1 MQRDYAESLL
11 RSGIIEAKAGQKD
24 TARRYLER
32 AINTSGDYDV
42 LSEAWFWLNKVTDD
56 SAEKRTALEN
66 CLSFNLRHARARR
79 DLAML
84 DGKLDEAEIINPDAL
99 PLQSTDPAQANADRF
114 MCPQCGARMV
124 FAPDGSGLICEHCT
138 SGYKLGSGGEAEE
151 QDFLI
156 AMATARGHGKP
167 VAMQVFHC
175 KGCGA
180 EFILPPDV
188 ISTTCAYCDSPYV
201 VSLEE
206 SRELLQPEGV
216 IPQAF
221 NQRQAAHLLVD
232 WVEENGI
239 KPQGMVNPPRGIYM
253 PIWTFDISGGIA
265 YYGDKYE
272 ANEGLRQRASRVVRI
287 EGEHPVHIND
297 LPIPASRK
305 IARHISHLLPS
316 FDLEHTKPYDPRY
329 LSNWV
334 AEVYDVPM
342 ADASLDA
349 RSRAY
354 SQLKRRLP
362 GEITS
367 LFNLKTS
374 SASLAI
380 ESFKLVLI
388 PVWIT
393 EIPVTE
399 QDLLV
404 LINGQN
410 GVVQGDTPAQAKSKS
425 KAKNGLFDWLED
437 LLDD

>member
-1 MQRDYAESLL
+1 MQRDFAESLL
-11 RSGIIEAKAGQKD
+11 RSGIIEAKAGVKG

-32 AINTSGDYDV
+32 AISTSGEHDV
-42 LSEAWFWLNKVTDD
+42 LSEAWYWMSKIADD
-56 SAEKRTALEN
+56 PAEKRSALEN
-66 CLSFNLRHARARR
+66 CLSLDLRHARARR
-79 DLAML
+79 DLAVL
-84 DGKLDEAEIINPDAL
+84 DGKLDEKEIINPDAL
-99 PLQSTDPAQANADRF
+99 PVPSTDPTQANADRF
-114 MCPQCGARMV
+114 MCPQCGAKMV

-138 SGYKLGSGGEAEE
+138 RNQRLRSEGEAEE

-156 AMATARGHGKP
+156 AMATARGHSKP

-175 KGCGA
+175 EGCGA

-188 ISTTCAYCDSPYV
+188 ISTTCAYCDSPHV

-221 NQRQAAHLLVD
+221 NQKQAAKLLVD
-232 WVEENGI
+232 WVDGNGI
-239 KPQGMVNPPRGIYM
+239 KPDGKVDLPRGVYL
-253 PIWTFDISGGIA
+253 PIWTFDIGGGIG
-265 YYGDKYE
+265 YRGDKYE
-272 ANEGLRQRASRVVRI
+272 SGDGFRQRASRVVTVD
-287 EGEHPVHIND
+287 GEHPIHVDD

-305 IARHISHLLPS
+305 IARHISRLLPT
-316 FDLEHTKPYDPRY
+316 FELTATKPYDPRY
-329 LSNWV
+329 LSNWA
-334 AEVYDVPM
+334 AEVYNVPM

-354 SQLKRRLP
+354 SKLKRNLP
-362 GEITS
+362 GEISS
-367 LFNLKTS
+367 LYNLRTS

-380 ESFKLVLI
+380 ESFKLVLV

-393 EIPVTE
+393 EMPANGKE
-399 QDLLV
+399 LLV

-410 GVVQGDTPAQAKSKS
+410 GIVQGDTLKQEKKL
-425 KAKNGLFDWLED
+425 KNKNGLFDWLED

>member
-1 MQRDYAESLL
+1 MQRDFAESLL
-11 RSGIIEAKAGQKD
+11 RSGIIEAKAGVKG

-32 AINTSGDYDV
+32 AISTSGEHDV
-42 LSEAWFWLNKVTDD
+42 LSEAWYWMSKIADD
-56 SAEKRTALEN
+56 PAEKRSALEN
-66 CLSFNLRHARARR
+66 CLSLDLRHARARR
-79 DLAML
+79 DLAVL
-84 DGKLDEAEIINPDAL
+84 DGKLDEKEIINPDAL
-99 PLQSTDPAQANADRF
+99 PILSTDPTQANADRF
-114 MCPQCGARMV
+114 MCPQCGAKMV

-138 SGYKLGSGGEAEE
+138 RNQRLGSEGEAEE

-156 AMATARGHGKP
+156 AMATARGHSKP

-175 KGCGA
+175 EGCGA

-188 ISTTCAYCDSPYV
+188 ISTTCAYCDSPHV

-221 NQRQAAHLLVD
+221 NQKQAAKLLVD
-232 WVEENGI
+232 WVDGNGI
-239 KPQGMVNPPRGIYM
+239 KPDGKVDLPRGVYL
-253 PIWTFDISGGIA
+253 PIWTFDIGGGIG
-265 YYGDKYE
+265 YRGDKYE
-272 ANEGLRQRASRVVRI
+272 SGDGFRQRASRVVTVD
-287 EGEHPVHIND
+287 GEHPIHVDD

-305 IARHISHLLPS
+305 IARHISRLLPT
-316 FDLEHTKPYDPRY
+316 FELTATKPYDPRY
-329 LSNWV
+329 LSNWA
-334 AEVYDVPM
+334 AEVYNVPM

-354 SQLKRRLP
+354 SKLKRNLP
-362 GEITS
+362 GEISS
-367 LFNLKTS
+367 LYNLRTS

-380 ESFKLVLI
+380 ESFKLVLV

-393 EIPVTE
+393 EIPVNGKE
-399 QDLLV
+399 LLV

-410 GVVQGDTPAQAKSKS
+410 GIMQGDTLKQEKKL
-425 KAKNGLFDWLED
+425 KNKNGLFDWLED

>member
-1 MQRDYAESLL
+1 MQRDFAESLL
-11 RSGIIEAKAGQKD
+11 RSGIIEAKAGEKD

-32 AINTSGDYDV
+32 AVNASGDHDL
-42 LSEAWFWLNKVTDD
+42 LSETWYWLSKVTDD
-56 SAEKRTALEN
+56 PTEKRSALEN
-66 CLSFNLRHARARR
+66 CLSFDMRHARAHRE
-79 DLAML
+79 LAVL
-84 DGKLDEAEIINPDAL
+84 DGKLDAKEIINPDAL
-99 PLQSTDPAQANADRF
+99 PVPSTDPTQANVDRF
-114 MCPQCGARMV
+114 MCPQCGAKMI

-138 SGYKLGSGGEAEE
+138 RNQNLSSGGQAEE

-175 KGCGA
+175 EGCGA

-188 ISTTCAYCDSPYV
+188 ISTTCAYCDSPHV

-221 NQRQAAHLLVD
+221 NQKQATKLLVD
-232 WVEENGI
+232 WVEGNGI
-239 KPQGMVNPPRGIYM
+239 KPQEKVDLPRGVYL
-253 PIWTFDISGGIA
+253 PIWTFDVGGGIG
-265 YYGDKYE
+265 YRGDKYE
-272 ANEGLRQRASRVVRI
+272 SEDGFRQRASRVVTVD
-287 EGEHPVHIND
+287 GEHPIHVDD

-305 IARHISHLLPS
+305 IARHISRLLPT
-316 FDLEHTKPYDPRY
+316 FELTATKPYDPRY
-329 LSNWV
+329 LSNWA

-354 SQLKRRLP
+354 STLKRKLP
-362 GEITS
+362 GEIAS
-367 LFNLKTS
+367 LYNLITS

-380 ESFKLVLI
+380 ESFKLVLV

-393 EIPVTE
+393 EISTNGKE
-399 QDLLV
+399 LLV

-410 GVVQGDTPAQAKSKS
+410 GVVQGDTPKQEKKSKN
-425 KAKNGLFDWLED
+425 KNGLFDWLED

>member
-1 MQRDYAESLL
+1 MQRDFSESLL
-11 RSGIIEAKAGQKD
+11 RSGIIEAKAGVKE

-32 AINTSGDYDV
+32 AINTSGEHDV
-42 LSEAWFWLNKVTDD
+42 LSEAWYWMSQIADD
-56 SAEKRTALEN
+56 RAEKRAALEN
-66 CLSFNLRHARARR
+66 CISFDMRHARARR
-79 DLAML
+79 ELAVL
-84 DGKLDEAEIINPDAL
+84 DGKLDEKEIINPDAL
-99 PLQSTDPAQANADRF
+99 PVQSTDPTQANADRF
-114 MCPQCGARMV
+114 MCPQCGAKMV

-138 SGYKLGSGGEAEE
+138 RNQSLAAGAEAEE

-175 KGCGA
+175 EGCGA

-188 ISTTCAYCDSPYV
+188 ISTTCAYCDSPHV

-206 SRELLQPEGV
+206 SRELLPPEGV

-221 NQRQAAHLLVD
+221 SQKQATKLLVD
-232 WVEENGI
+232 WVESNSIDPDG
-239 KPQGMVNPPRGIYM
+239 KVDPPRGVYL
-253 PIWTFDISGGIA
+253 PIWTFDIGGGIG
-265 YYGDKYE
+265 YRGEKYE
-272 ANEGLRQRASRVVRI
+272 TEDGLRQRATRVVTVN
-287 EGEHPVHIND
+287 GEYPVHIDD

-305 IARHISHLLPS
+305 IARHISRLLPT
-316 FDLEHTKPYDPRY
+316 FELKNTQPYNPRY
-329 LSNWV
+329 LSNWA

-354 SQLKRRLP
+354 AKLKRKLP
-362 GEITS
+362 SDISS

-380 ESFKLVLI
+380 ESFKLVLV

-393 EIPVTE
+393 EIPVE
-399 QDLLV
+399 GQELLV
-404 LINGQN
+404 LLNGQN
-410 GVVQGDTPAQAKSKS
+410 GVVQGDTPKQKK
-425 KAKNGLFDWLED
+425 KPENKNGLFDWLED

>member
-11 RSGIIEAKAGQKD
+11 RSGIIEAKAGQKE

-32 AINTSGDYDV
+32 AVSASGDYDV
-42 LSEAWFWLNKVTDD
+42 LSEAWYWLSKVIDD
-56 SAEKRTALEN
+56 PTEKRAALEN
-66 CLSFNLRHARARR
+66 CLSRDLRHARARR
-79 DLAML
+79 DLAVL
-84 DGKLDEAEIINPDAL
+84 DGKLDEKEIINPDAL
-99 PLQSTDPAQANADRF
+99 PIPSTDPAQVSADRF
-114 MCPQCGARMV
+114 MCPQCGAKLV

-138 SGYKLGSGGEAEE
+138 RSQRLGSGGEAEE

-167 VAMQVFHC
+167 VAMQIFHC
-175 KGCGA
+175 QGCGA

-188 ISTTCAYCDSPYV
+188 ISANCAYCDSPHV
-201 VSLEE
+201 VSLDE

-221 NQRQAAHLLVD
+221 NQKQAARLLVD
-232 WVEENGI
+232 WVESNGI
-239 KPQGMVNPPRGIYM
+239 KPQGVVDLPRGVYL
-253 PIWTFDISGGIA
+253 PIWTFDIGGGIG
-265 YYGDKYE
+265 YRGDKYE
-272 ANEGLRQRASRVVRI
+272 SEDGFRQNASRVVTVD
-287 EGEHPVHIND
+287 GEHPIHVDD
-297 LPIPASRK
+297 LPVPASRK
-305 IARHISHLLPS
+305 IARRISRLLPS
-316 FDLEHTKPYDPRY
+316 FELKRTQPYDPRY
-329 LSNWV
+329 LSNWA

-354 SQLKRRLP
+354 STLKRKLP
-362 GEITS
+362 GEIAS
-367 LFNLKTS
+367 LFNLVTS

-388 PVWIT
+388 PIWIT
-393 EIPVTE
+393 EIPING
-399 QDLLV
+399 QKLLV

-410 GVVQGDTPAQAKSKS
+410 GVVQGDIPSQPKSKS
-425 KAKNGLFDWLED
+425 KNGLLDWLED

>member
-11 RSGIIEAKAGQKD
+11 RSGIIEAKAGQKE

-32 AINTSGDYDV
+32 AVSASGDYDV
-42 LSEAWFWLNKVTDD
+42 LSEAWYWLSKVIDD
-56 SAEKRTALEN
+56 PTEKRTALEN
-66 CLSFNLRHARARR
+66 CLSRDLRHARARR
-79 DLAML
+79 DLAVL
-84 DGKLDEAEIINPDAL
+84 DGKLDEKEIINPDAL
-99 PLQSTDPAQANADRF
+99 PVPSTDPAQASADRF
-114 MCPQCGARMV
+114 MCPQCGAKMV

-138 SGYKLGSGGEAEE
+138 RSQNLGSGGEAEE

-167 VAMQVFHC
+167 VAIQVFHC
-175 KGCGA
+175 QGCGA

-188 ISTTCAYCDSPYV
+188 ISTTCAYCGSPHV

-206 SRELLQPEGV
+206 SRELFQPEGV

-221 NQRQAAHLLVD
+221 DQKQAMRLLVD
-232 WVEENGI
+232 WVESNGI
-239 KPQGMVNPPRGIYM
+239 KPQGKVDLPRGVYL
-253 PIWTFDISGGIA
+253 PIWTFDIGGGIG
-265 YYGDKYE
+265 YRGDRYE
-272 ANEGLRQRASRVVRI
+272 SEDGFRQHASRVVTVD
-287 EGEHPVHIND
+287 GEHPIHVDD

-305 IARHISHLLPS
+305 LARHISRILPA
-316 FDLEHTKPYDPRY
+316 FDLKHTKPYDPRY

-349 RSRAY
+349 RSHAY
-354 SQLKRRLP
+354 SMLKRKLP
-362 GEITS
+362 GEIAS
-367 LFNLKTS
+367 LINLVTS
-374 SASLAI
+374 SASLAV

-393 EIPVTE
+393 EIPVNG
-399 QDLLV
+399 QKLLV

-410 GVVQGDTPAQAKSKS
+410 GVVQGDTPSQAKTKS
-425 KAKNGLFDWLED
+425 KNGLFDWLED